1 MSNHENNEPNLKKF
15 LYLLVACLFRLIF
28 VFVLYGNLDVC
39 LSASSGTCGMDMKDD
54 EDQSQSVM
62 PFQDC
67 GLSNSPIHGK
77 LLVNYFQDF
86 FSHSFAWLLK

>member
-1 MSNHENNEPNLKKF
+1 M
-15 LYLLVACLFRLIF
+15 
-28 VFVLYGNLDVC
+28 FVLYGNLDVC

-67 GLSNSPIHGK
+67 GLSNSLIHGK

-86 FSHSFAWLLK
+86 FSPFFCMVIKIDGPQLITIFL